1 MSFTIVIGAAVLAY
15 VITETRRRANAMKE
29 LKKELESEQN
39 ATMKSYVQAL
49 SDANKQLF
57 MLKEQLNNYIK
68 MPPSF
73 SVNRA
78 IRKLKK
84 QIATCE
90 KNIKAI
96 SEDENAFMK
105 LANDYNADSKK
116 FDHGDQR
123 MYDWVKNKKH

>member
-1 MSFTIVIGAAVLAY
+1 MSITLIIGVAILAY

-29 LKKELESEQN
+29 LKKDLESEQD
-39 ATMKSYVQAL
+39 ATIKSYVEAL
-49 SDANKQLF
+49 NDANKQLF

-84 QIATCE
+84 QIAAYE
-90 KNIKAI
+90 KTIKAI
-96 SEDENAFMK
+96 NDDENAFMK
-105 LANDYNADSKK
+105 LANDYNEDSKK